1 MDVLKFS
8 VPEIFFGQGS
18 MAYAGLCARQLGG
31 EHLFFVSDPGLER
44 AGWVEKL
51 CEIFSQEGLNWTY
64 YADIDANPR
73 DFQVMQ
79 GAVLYQENNCDV
91 VVALGGGSPMDAAK
105 GIALVA
111 SNGGS
116 VHDYEGANRI
126 QRPLPPMLFLPSTAG
141 SGSDISQFAIIN
153 DVTRR
158 VKMSI
163 ISRTLVPNIS
173 IIDPLI
179 LATKTE
185 DLIISAAIDALAHAV
200 ESFLSVIAF
209 PLTEIQSVKAID
221 LIFKYL
227 PSALKTKSLDDLEQ
241 LSIASTAAAMAF
253 SNASLGMDHALAHSL
268 GGMLDVVHGLVH
280 PILLPPVMRYNLP
293 ACVDKVAEI
302 GEIILGR
309 RMRTPEATA
318 LAGIEKIEEFS
329 HSLGV
334 ATRLRDIVADRSQL
348 PQVCKM
354 AAQDSCLL
362 TNPRPATWEQML
374 EVCEEAW

>member
-1 MDVLKFS
+1 M
-8 VPEIFFGQGS
+8 
-18 MAYAGLCARQLGG
+18 
-31 EHLFFVSDPGLER
+31 
-44 AGWVEKL
+44 EKL
-51 CEIFSQEGLNWTY
+51 CDIFKGEGLSWTY
-64 YADIDANPR
+64 YSDIDANPR

-79 GAVLYQENNCDV
+79 AAVLYQENNCDV

-116 VHDYEGANRI
+116 VNDYEGANKS

-158 VKMSI
+158 VKISI

-179 LATKTE
+179 LTTKTE

-227 PSALKTKSLDDLEQ
+227 PSALETKSLDDLEQ

-280 PILLPPVMRYNLP
+280 PTLLPPVMRYNLP

-302 GEIILGR
+302 GEVILGR

-318 LAGIEKIEEFS
+318 LAGIERIEEFS

-334 ATRLRDIVADRSQL
+334 ATRLRDIVDDRSHL

>member
-1 MDVLKFS
+1 
-8 VPEIFFGQGS
+8 
-18 MAYAGLCARQLGG
+18 
-31 EHLFFVSDPGLER
+31 
-44 AGWVEKL
+44 
-51 CEIFSQEGLNWTY
+51 
-64 YADIDANPR
+64 
-73 DFQVMQ
+73 
-79 GAVLYQENNCDV
+79 
-91 VVALGGGSPMDAAK
+91 MDAAK

-116 VHDYEGANRI
+116 VHDYEGANKI

-200 ESFLSVIAF
+200 ESFLSLIAF
-209 PLTEIQSVKAID
+209 PLTEIQSVKAIG

-241 LSIASTAAAMAF
+241 LSIASTAAAMVF
-253 SNASLGMDHALAHSL
+253 SNASLGMDHALGPFAGSGHPPAGHCRRPVAPSAGL
-268 GGMLDVVHGLVH
+268 QDGG
-280 PILLPPVMRYNLP
+280 
-293 ACVDKVAEI
+293 
-302 GEIILGR
+302 
-309 RMRTPEATA
+309 T
-318 LAGIEKIEEFS
+318 
-329 HSLGV
+329 
-334 ATRLRDIVADRSQL
+334 
-348 PQVCKM
+348 
-354 AAQDSCLL
+354 
-362 TNPRPATWEQML
+362 
-374 EVCEEAW
+374 